1 MTDHCEGDART
12 TVFFDGSCPLC
23 TREIEF
29 MRARDRDGR
38 LNFEDVTGPGSV
50 LPEGRTREEALA
62 RFHVRSSDGTVRDGA
77 DAFVHMWRELPAL
90 RPLAALARVPGVTWV
105 LERLY
110 RQFLKV
116 RPSLQRMAR
125 RRSA

>member
-1 MTDHCEGDART
+1 MTDRAEPAERT
-12 TVFFDGSCPLC
+12 TVYYDGACPLC
-23 TREIEF
+23 RREIEF
-29 MRARDRDGR
+29 MRARDRDDR
-38 LNFEDVTGPGSV
+38 LAFEDVATEDGR
-50 LPEGRTREEALA
+50 LPEGRTRDEALA

-90 RPLAALARVPGVTWV
+90 RPLAAVARLPGATWV

-116 RPSLQRMAR
+116 RPRLQAIAR
-125 RRSA
+125 RRDA